1 MQKRRAVPGHSPSGP
16 AREARRLRNGVFL
29 ALAVKLLAIL
39 ALLFAFFGPSHRP
52 HVSPETFLLDAGPIG
67 PGPR

>member
-1 MQKRRAVPGHSPSGP
+1 VPGHSPFGP
-16 AREARRLRNGVFL
+16 AREARRLRNGVLL

-39 ALLFAFFGPSHRP
+39 ALMFAFFGPSHRP
-52 HVSPETFLLDAGPIG
+52 HVSPETFLLDARAIG